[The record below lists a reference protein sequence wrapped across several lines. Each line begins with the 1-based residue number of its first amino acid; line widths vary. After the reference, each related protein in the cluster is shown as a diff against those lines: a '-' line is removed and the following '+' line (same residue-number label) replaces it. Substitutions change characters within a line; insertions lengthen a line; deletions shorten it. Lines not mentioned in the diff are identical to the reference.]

1 MSDRFPGLAHLG
13 DATSFVDRILEII
26 EHIRLF
32 EDFEREEIRKLAAS
46 LRCYRAPAGAT
57 LIREGDHHRRFGI
70 VVDGFVEVSANGR
83 VICRLGSGE
92 VVGEMAF
99 LHPSD
104 SCRQATVV
112 TLEPTL
118 FLDINSAALDLSSDE
133 VRERFNKVLLVKVL
147 NRLREANK
155 ALAKLGQA
163 AVQGSATA
171 AAPGSTSPLE
181 LL

>member
-1 MSDRFPGLAHLG
+1 MQHTVSGRP
-13 DATSFVDRILEII
+13 I
-26 EHIRLF
+26 
-32 EDFEREEIRKLAAS
+32 
-46 LRCYRAPAGAT
+46 AT
-57 LIREGDHHRRFGI
+57 LITFAGGNWCQVGEAGEFVLQSNDVSADAFG
-70 VVDGFVEVSANGR
+70 VSAPGPVFEERLLVQADAVDGFVEVSANGR

-118 FLDINSAALDLSSDE
+118 FLDINSAALELSSDE

-147 NRLREANK
+147 GRLREANK
-155 ALAKLGQA
+155 VLAKLGQT
-163 AVQGSATA
+163 AVQGSFASSS
-171 AAPGSTSPLE
+171 PGLTPPLE